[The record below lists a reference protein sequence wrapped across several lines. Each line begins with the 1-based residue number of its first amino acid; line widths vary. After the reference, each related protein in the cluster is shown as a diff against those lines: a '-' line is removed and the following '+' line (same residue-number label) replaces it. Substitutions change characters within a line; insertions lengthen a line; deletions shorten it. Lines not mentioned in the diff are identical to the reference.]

1 MAIETKWTFEPLDVA
16 AESDDAGRED
26 IINVV
31 HWRVTMTDDIDGIFA
46 TTYGSVT
53 LDKPGDDFI
62 NFEDVSVDNCKAWV
76 LPSIGDGDADAN
88 EASVMAGL
96 AADIETQRNP
106 PIVQKTPE
114 GWAA

>member
-1 MAIETKWTFEPLDVA
+1 MIETKWTFEPLDVA

-26 IINVV
+26 IISVV
-31 HWRVTMTDDIDGIFA
+31 HWRVTMTDDADGFYA
-46 TTYGSVT
+46 TRYGSTV
-53 LDKPGDDFI
+53 LDEPDGDFI
-62 NFEDVSVDNCKAWV
+62 DFDDVSVDDCKAWC

-96 AADIETQRNP
+96 AADIEMQRNP